1 MAFALMDSNL
11 FTDVR
16 QSHLEVVAFPQTEE
30 NPGRLL
36 HAGTKGL

>member
-16 QSHLEVVAFPQTEE
+16 QSHLEAVAFPQTEE

-36 HAGTKGL
+36 HRRH